1 MVEYTINVD
10 AVFSSLADATRRDIL
25 SRVSKQPQSVGELA
39 EEHQGLTFAAVAKHI
54 KVLEEAE
61 LVIKERDGRYQII
74 SVNPKT
80 IKQASK
86 VLQQYQAVWEA
97 RFNSLDSLLRK

>member
-25 SRVSKQPQSVGELA
+25 SRVSNRSWSVGELA
-39 EEHQGLTFAAVAKHI
+39 EEHPGLTFAAVAKHI

-74 SVNPKT
+74 RVNPKT
-80 IKQASK
+80 IKQAHK
-86 VLQQYQAVWEA
+86 ILQQYQIIWEA
-97 RFNSLDSLLRK
+97 RLNQLDSLLH